1 LREAL
6 LRRTTRGRTPRPNGT
21 SFADAH
27 GGLAE
32 LEGKSTTDTHTA
44 NSATDALAG
53 VPPASAPPPPPP
65 RPAPAPSDFS
75 RLCGPPGGPAPFDEP
90 PLARK
95 AREIAAA
102 YADIFAH
109 IRVKRGWASLPF
121 EPSDVAEPFRV
132 ASEVAALL
140 RHFRDRCKAGIVLR
154 KIDGMAQAVLWD
166 TAAPPPGA
174 RAAWAD
180 ALSARLAHATLCDAW
195 GYVEG
200 FTRGEVEAA
209 LAARRAAAAAAA
221 ALLDGSA
228 AATAAA
234 AAIGGGGACS
244 SIDRDAAS
252 ES

>member
-1 LREAL
+1 
-6 LRRTTRGRTPRPNGT
+6 
-21 SFADAH
+21 
-27 GGLAE
+27 
-32 LEGKSTTDTHTA
+32 
-44 NSATDALAG
+44 
-53 VPPASAPPPPPP
+53 
-65 RPAPAPSDFS
+65 
-75 RLCGPPGGPAPFDEP
+75 
-90 PLARK
+90 
-95 AREIAAA
+95 
-102 YADIFAH
+102 
-109 IRVKRGWASLPF
+109 
-121 EPSDVAEPFRV
+121 
-132 ASEVAALL
+132 
-140 RHFRDRCKAGIVLR
+140 LR
-154 KIDGMAQAVLWD
+154 KVDGMAQAVLWD

-234 AAIGGGGACS
+234 AATGGGGACS